1 VLHGLAWLKPP
12 LEIVRLGVFLLF
24 VALGFFAWWRGR
36 RGRPEPA
43 RRAAD
48 HLILYVLA
56 VSLAVGLSQQ
66 ESWPFSNWALVHG
79 LASSRAASW
88 EMEAVD
94 ATGRSWPVD
103 PRVLQPL
110 SPEEF
115 GAWMMGNLP
124 RLAPEG
130 RERLA
135 RFVLERAE
143 AGRRRLKAGE
153 RVGVSES
160 RLGALASP
168 YHFHAKVIWRA
179 PSDAPDAPFVA
190 LRVWGLSW
198 DVEERARDETRV
210 VRRLL
215 LALPAGPPA

>member
-1 VLHGLAWLKPP
+1 VLHSLAWLKPP

-24 VALGFFAWWRGR
+24 VALGAFAWWRGR
-36 RGRPEPA
+36 R
-43 RRAAD
+43 AAD
-48 HLILYVLA
+48 RFILYVLA
-56 VSLAVGLSQQ
+56 VSLVVGLSQQ

-79 LASSRAASW
+79 LASSQAGSW

-94 ATGRSWPVD
+94 AGGRSWPVD

-115 GAWMMGNLP
+115 GAWMIGALP
-124 RLAPEG
+124 RLTPEE

-153 RVGVSES
+153 RVGVNES
-160 RLGALASP
+160 RLGPLAAP
-168 YHFHAKVIWRA
+168 YHFHAKPVWRGPA
-179 PSDAPDAPFVA
+179 DAPDTPFVG

-198 DVEERARDETRV
+198 DVEERARDEARV
-210 VRRLL
+210 ARRLL
-215 LALPAGPPA
+215 LALPARPPA